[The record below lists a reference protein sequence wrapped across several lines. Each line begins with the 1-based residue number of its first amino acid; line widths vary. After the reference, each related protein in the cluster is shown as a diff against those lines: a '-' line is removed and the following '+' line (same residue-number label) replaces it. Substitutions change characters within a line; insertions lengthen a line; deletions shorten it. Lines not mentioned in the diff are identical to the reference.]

1 MSSRRADMTAD
12 CGGLEVSRHTEPPAF
27 LDRDAAIAWL
37 QGEAVKQAR
46 RKYGPSVRTSI
57 GRTRDPRILCN
68 YLGLD
73 QRKVLPVLR
82 RARAR
87 ARPGCSGARR

>member
-1 MSSRRADMTAD
+1 
-12 CGGLEVSRHTEPPAF
+12 VSRDPEPPAF

-37 QGEAVKQAR
+37 QAEVVKQAR

-57 GRTRDPRILCN
+57 GRSRDPRILCN
-68 YLGLD
+68 YLGLE

-82 RARAR
+82 RSHAK
-87 ARPGCSGARR
+87 ARPGCSGASR

>member
-1 MSSRRADMTAD
+1 MSKD
-12 CGGLEVSRHTEPPAF
+12 TEPPAF
-27 LDRDAAIAWL
+27 IDRDAAIAWL
-37 QGEAVKQAR
+37 QREAVKQAR
-46 RKYGPSVRTSI
+46 RKYGPSVHTSI

-82 RARAR
+82 RARAKT
-87 ARPGCSGARR
+87 RPGCSGARRD